1 MPDAALIHQAKIQSL
16 VHERL
21 RAQAHDMLK
30 DYQGAATRMVYHPQ
44 LGLATAAEAKF
55 ARQYGWEEYRRY

>member
-1 MPDAALIHQAKIQSL
+1 MPDAALTQVETQSL
-16 VHERL
+16 IHERL
-21 RAQAHDMLK
+21 RAQAQEMLK
-30 DYQGAATRMVYHPQ
+30 GYEGAATRMVYHSQ

>member
-1 MPDAALIHQAKIQSL
+1 MPDAALIQQAKIHSL
-16 VHERL
+16 IHERL
-21 RAQAHDMLK
+21 RAQAQEMLK
-30 DYQGAATRMVYHPQ
+30 GYEGAATRMVYHSQ